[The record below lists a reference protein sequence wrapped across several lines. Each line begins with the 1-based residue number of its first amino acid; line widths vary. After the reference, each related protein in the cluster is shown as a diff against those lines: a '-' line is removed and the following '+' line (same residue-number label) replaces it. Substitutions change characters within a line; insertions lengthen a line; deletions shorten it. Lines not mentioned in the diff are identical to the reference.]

1 MQTANERR
9 EEIRNF
15 LSDVRFTTL
24 QTLMDKFGVSKSTI
38 RRDIDI
44 LTETT
49 PLETVPGNGG
59 GIRVANGWYS
69 NRRYLTA
76 AQEAL
81 LGRLSEGLQ
90 PDDLKVMQGILTAFG
105 KPKARDNP
113 NESEDFYE

>member
-9 EEIRNF
+9 EEIRNY

-24 QTLMDKFGVSKSTI
+24 QNLMDKFHVSQSTI

-59 GIRVANGWYS
+59 GIRVADGWYS
-69 NRRYLTA
+69 NRRYLTDE
-76 AQEAL
+76 QEAL
-81 LGRLSEGLQ
+81 LTRLSEGLQ
-90 PDDLKVMQGILTAFG
+90 PEDLKTMQGILTAFG
-105 KPKARDNP
+105 KPKPRA
-113 NESEDFYE
+113 